1 MKKRNLAVNTV
12 FKKMYDDG
20 LIYRGFR
27 VVNWSVRGQ
36 STCSDDEVVYIERQ
50 AKFYTF
56 KYSQDFPI
64 AISTT
69 RPETKLGD
77 TAVAVNPKD
86 KRYKKYIGQIFK
98 VDVGAKNPLEIKIIA
113 DGGVDMEFGT
123 GALGVTPAHSAI
135 DFEMYEK
142 QKAKNDPI
150 GFIQVIDVDV
160 YKNRTNIDNFSKVV
174 TKENIIDNDYNLNI
188 SRYVED
194 RQNKEEI
201 DLSKEIIG
209 LININNDI
217 KNINKEIS
225 NILKEIHGDNQYENN
240 AKQLIRWLEN
250 D

>member
-1 MKKRNLAVNTV
+1 LACNGEA
-12 FKKMYDDG
+12 FFILPHG
-20 LIYRGFR
+20 ILF
-27 VVNWSVRGQ
+27 RGQ
-36 STCSDDEVVYIERQ
+36 KEGKIRQ
-50 AKFYTF
+50 TIVENNLLDAIIGLPDNMFLNTNIPVCIFCLKKNKNTKDVFF
-56 KYSQDFPI
+56 INAAQDFEKNGKQNFMSDAQI
-64 AISTT
+64 
-69 RPETKLGD
+69 
-77 TAVAVNPKD
+77 
-86 KRYKKYIGQIFK
+86 KKI
-98 VDVGAKNPLEIKIIA
+98 
-113 DGGVDMEFGT
+113 
-123 GALGVTPAHSAI
+123 
-135 DFEMYEK
+135 
-142 QKAKNDPI
+142 
-150 GFIQVIDVDV
+150 VDV